1 MFKGMLTVKI
11 TNEKENHH
19 GFQYQTGLNILQE
32 TFRKEG
38 SCVPGGFYFTTV
50 DQVHNFYDYGVYL
63 RIVEIPDDA
72 QVVKDPDETMGLKWR
87 TDRIILG
94 GKYPLCDVETIKK
107 FDLKITEEYIR
118 NLVKY
123 GKVDVLMFLL
133 EKHNSLISGFT
144 SEALNYASQ
153 NGHVNVLEWWKNSG
167 LELKY
172 DEYALSLASK
182 NGHVNV
188 LDWWFKS
195 GLPLKYDEYALN
207 HASCYGNINVLD
219 WWKNSGLPLRYNE
232 YALDYASSNG
242 HVEVL
247 TWWKNSG
254 LPLKYSEYAL
264 KSLEEGNVNVLE
276 WWKNSGLPLKYNET
290 ALYWAS
296 FKGLVDVL
304 DWWLKSGLPLK
315 YDRIIIENLISH
327 GTGLYAFNWW
337 KNSGLLE

>member
-11 TNEKENHH
+11 TNENENHN
-19 GFQYQTGLNILQE
+19 GFQYQTGLNILEE
-32 TFRKEG
+32 TFQKEG
-38 SCVPGGFYFTTV
+38 SCVPGGFYFTTI
-50 DQVHNFYDYGVYL
+50 DQVHNFYHYGVHL

-72 QVVKDPDETMGLKWR
+72 QVVKDPDERNGIKWR
-87 TDRIILG
+87 SDKIILG

-107 FDLKITEEYIR
+107 FDLKITKEYIR

-144 SEALNYASQ
+144 SEALNYASENGHINVLEWWIKSGLPLKYDESALDWASE
-153 NGHVNVLEWWKNSG
+153 NGHVNVLEWWLKSG
-167 LELKY
+167 LPLKY
-172 DEYALSLASK
+172 NEYALNNASAK
-182 NGHVNV
+182 GHVNV
-188 LDWWFKS
+188 LEWWFKS
-195 GLPLKYDEYALN
+195 GLPLKY
-207 HASCYGNINVLD
+207 
-219 WWKNSGLPLRYNE
+219 NE
-232 YALDYASSNG
+232 Y
-242 HVEVL
+242 
-247 TWWKNSG
+247 
-254 LPLKYSEYAL
+254 
-264 KSLEEGNVNVLE
+264 
-276 WWKNSGLPLKYNET
+276 

-296 FKGLVDVL
+296 FKGHVNVL